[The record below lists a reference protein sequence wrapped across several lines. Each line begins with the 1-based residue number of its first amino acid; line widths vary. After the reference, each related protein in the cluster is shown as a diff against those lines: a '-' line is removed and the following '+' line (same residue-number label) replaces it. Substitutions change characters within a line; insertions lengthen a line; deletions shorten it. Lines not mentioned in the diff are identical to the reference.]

1 MNEVWLHT
9 DEREDILAS
18 LRMLSTACDLVQ
30 ADISAWKWI
39 VIGTHSALQSAIA
52 FHLGFGNDLLVARQ
66 EDAAAW
72 LAAHEDGSPYPD
84 TMMDSFPNLYKK
96 LKQVDVLGY
105 RFTPKGTQGSSI
117 KRLNQ
122 FRNEFVHFMPKGWSV
137 ELTGM
142 PTICADCLDVIASI
156 DQSSLRM
163 RWDDQEQHD
172 AFCEMLELCQ
182 SKLGAIRNSYSS

>member
-1 MNEVWLHT
+1 MDEIWLRT

-18 LRMLSTACDLVQ
+18 LRMLSNSCDSVR
-30 ADISAWKWI
+30 ADISAWKWV
-39 VIGTHSALQSAIA
+39 VIGSHSALQSAFV
-52 FHLGFGNDLLVARQ
+52 FHLGFGNDLLLARQ

-72 LAAHEDGSPYPD
+72 VTAHEDGSPYPE

-105 RFTPKGTQGSSI
+105 RFIPRGTQGRSI

-122 FRNEFVHFMPKGWSV
+122 FRNEFVHFMPKGWSI

-142 PTICADCLDVIASI
+142 PTICTDCLDVIGVL
-156 DQSSLRM
+156 DQNSLCM
-163 RWDDQEQHD
+163 RWESQEQHEE
-172 AFCEMLELCQ
+172 FCEILQQCQ
-182 SKLGAIRNSYSS
+182 SKLQAIRDSYSS